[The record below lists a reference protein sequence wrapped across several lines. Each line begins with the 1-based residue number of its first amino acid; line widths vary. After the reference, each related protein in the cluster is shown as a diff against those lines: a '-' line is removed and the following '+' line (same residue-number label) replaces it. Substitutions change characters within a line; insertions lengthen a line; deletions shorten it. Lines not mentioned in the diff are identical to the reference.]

1 MISAAPGEA
10 EIRLTQLDL
19 KVKSSL
25 EDRQKYQLIFDSTG
39 ECEVFFRYKAHMV
52 EINKLKLSIS
62 LGRITKDEAIE

>member
-1 MISAAPGEA
+1 
-10 EIRLTQLDL
+10 
-19 KVKSSL
+19 VKSSL
-25 EDRQKYQLIFDSTG
+25 EDRQKYNLIFDSTG